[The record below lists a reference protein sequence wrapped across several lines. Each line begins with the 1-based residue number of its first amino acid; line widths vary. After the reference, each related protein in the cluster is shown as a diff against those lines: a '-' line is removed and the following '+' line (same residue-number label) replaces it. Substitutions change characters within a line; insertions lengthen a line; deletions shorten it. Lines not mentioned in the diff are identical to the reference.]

1 MSFSFFVW
9 LCLLSHILGIRSLNT
24 TLPSHWD
31 LMTDLVSLPLFSGL
45 KCVSI
50 WCHGTA
56 GPLRSGRNNDRS
68 LWLFSPVQPLTVTAP
83 SLTIAEN
90 MADLIDGYCRLV
102 HGATQS
108 FIIRP
113 QKGEPPPALA
123 YSTRLPGSPAAR
135 ALPSGH
141 SEREE
146 QTNNSAEQICIP
158 AFLGQR
164 LSSQPASWVWIELK
178 GHMVCVQTLLIW
190 VTALKYCLSYH

>member
-1 MSFSFFVW
+1 M
-9 LCLLSHILGIRSLNT
+9 LS
-24 TLPSHWD
+24 SHWG
-31 LMTDLVSLPLFSGL
+31 LMTDLVSLPLFSVL

-113 QKGEPPPALA
+113 QKGEPPPAHPPPRRRQAHLQPEPFPQGTLNMKSKQVVQPSIFLLFQGSDSA
-123 YSTRLPGSPAAR
+123 HSLRTGFGQSLSTHGLCSDPFDLSNSLNMLSRLP
-135 ALPSGH
+135 LV
-141 SEREE
+141 
-146 QTNNSAEQICIP
+146 
-158 AFLGQR
+158 FF
-164 LSSQPASWVWIELK
+164 K
-178 GHMVCVQTLLIW
+178 
-190 VTALKYCLSYH
+190 